1 MNDPDRISH
10 HWSRGEYE
18 RMVDAD
24 VFPPT
29 ARLELLDGEILD
41 MTPQKSV
48 HASAV
53 DLVEEALRACFST
66 GFYVRG
72 QKPLALDDHSE
83 PEPDV
88 AVVQGCVRDYT
99 GHHPRTAV
107 LIVEV
112 ADSTLAFDRV
122 KKATAYARNG
132 IPEYW
137 ILNLRD
143 RTLEVH
149 GDPAGNAHAQRS
161 SLTADEVI
169 CPLAAPGA
177 GVKVADL
184 LP

>member
-1 MNDPDRISH
+1 MNEPDRISH
-10 HWSRGEYE
+10 RWSRAEYE
-18 RMVDAD
+18 RMVDVD

-41 MTPQKSV
+41 MTPQKSA

-88 AVVQGCVRDYT
+88 AVIRGGVRDYT
-99 GHHPRTAV
+99 RHHPRTAV
-107 LIVEV
+107 MIVEV
-112 ADSTLAFDRV
+112 ADSTLAYDRV
-122 KKATAYARNG
+122 TKATAYARNR

-137 ILNLRD
+137 ILNLCD

-149 GDPAGNAHAQRS
+149 RDPVGDAYAHRS
-161 SLTADEVI
+161 SVAADEVVR
-169 CPLAAPGA
+169 PLAAAGA